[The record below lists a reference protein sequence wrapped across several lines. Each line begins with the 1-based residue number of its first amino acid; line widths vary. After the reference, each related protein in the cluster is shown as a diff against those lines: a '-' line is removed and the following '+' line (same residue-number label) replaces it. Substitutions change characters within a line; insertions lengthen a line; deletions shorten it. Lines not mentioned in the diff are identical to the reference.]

1 MSYSRRQ
8 LEALGEPLG
17 DCVTRKEGGRII
29 YGGGGSSS
37 PPATQT
43 QVTDLPDWAKPTAQ
57 KLLSKAEAL
66 VEGSPYQQ
74 YKGERIA
81 GFSPLQQQAFQGAAQ
96 MDAGPQGFAQQVG
109 QYMSPYMQNVVDR
122 EKMEAY
128 RASQMLGQQQQ
139 ARATQAGAFGGYR
152 EGIERAERER
162 GLRSQLGDIQTRG
175 LQSAY
180 DRAADQFRTGIT
192 QGLAVGQQQAALGG
206 QQQQREQNVMSQQ
219 YQDFQNQQRY
229 PYQQLEY
236 LSGILRGT
244 PMGTVNTLY
253 GGQPNTFGQIA
264 GLGAGLYGAFGKAE
278 GGMVDSY
285 AEGGVTSDENVENI
299 LSKLSDA
306 QLMQAKQIAVTQRD
320 AERVQMIDAELAERA
335 SMKQGLG
342 GAFNMLPQ
350 EQQDAVTEMAGGGI
364 VAFAGDERENDPL
377 FGQLISAEFG
387 GGVPV
392 NARSVNPFANFSSA
406 FSDLSALGRT
416 ARGGK
421 SIAEYYGEEKNRPY
435 LPATPAETAAADAE
449 TSKLARLAASRGEST
464 SSIPEPSARTSK
476 KPGRGA
482 AAAADA
488 VANAAQQTTGANRTE
503 MKAAFNE
510 GLTLLKDTQGEAD
523 SKRMVGLINRI
534 SKSEA
539 PDKMDMLANF
549 GFKMAAAASKPG
561 ATFLGAAA
569 EGAQVVPEMRAQAK
583 KDAKEAQRLGITL
596 EMEKLKFDAATRKG
610 DRAAALQHAQN
621 IRIMQ
626 GQEAQLGETKRS
638 NLAREGLERQKIAAA
653 KERAAAQQ
661 GRMTETMARIRAAN
675 AQKAMVDARKGWSD
689 PLERKKLEAEFG
701 TGQTGFAKYHKSLV
715 DALQLQSLPQL
726 ELLGAVSSNTD

>member
-43 QVTDLPDWAKPTAQ
+43 QVSDLPDWAKPTAQ

-206 QQQQREQNVMSQQ
+206 QQQQREQSILSQQ

-244 PMGTVNTLY
+244 PMGTVSTLY
-253 GGQPNTFGQIA
+253 GGQPNLFGQVA

-306 QLMQAKQIAVTQRD
+306 QLMQAKQIAMAQRD

-335 SMKQGLG
+335 SMKSGLG

-377 FGQLISAEFG
+377 FGQLVSAEFG

-435 LPATPAETAAADAE
+435 LPATPAETAAANAE

-482 AAAADA
+482 AAAANA

-510 GLTLLKDTQGEAD
+510 GLTLLKDTQGKAD
-523 SKRMVGLINRI
+523 SNRMVELINQI

-569 EGAQVVPEMRAQAK
+569 EGAQVVPEMRARAK
-583 KDAKEAQRLGITL
+583 KEAKEAQRLGITL